1 VCHDSRGDCGPSA
14 GADRPQNNGPEVGSK
29 QRKMNIYTLKI
40 KGDWNIAKG
49 RLRQKYATL
58 TDDVLQYVEGHENE
72 LLQKIELASGASR
85 QEIESFLSDERNFR
99 MPS

>member
-1 VCHDSRGDCGPSA
+1 
-14 GADRPQNNGPEVGSK
+14 
-29 QRKMNIYTLKI
+29 MNIYTLKI

-58 TDDVLQYVEGHENE
+58 TDDILQYVEGRENE
-72 LLQKIELASGASR
+72 LVQKIEVASGVSR
-85 QEIESFLSDERNFR
+85 QEIEEFLNDERNFR